1 MATCPP
7 SGLRSLVESYEGKE
21 QAPVR
26 FRVPSWDRALA
37 DSRPGITELLRDD
50 RYTTPC
56 TSERFRCAGDRTTTR
71 AAIRCACEAID
82 LDDTD
87 QLLRAFALV
96 MAWGSGTTN
105 GRGLRNTA
113 RAVSCPETARAVL
126 SSSAKALRHSA
137 SMFDRSLARVH
148 ATFALPGVQQAFF
161 TKWFSFAGYVRSRA
175 WQPLILDS
183 RVYATLNETLQVTTT
198 SIAGSHN
205 RAARYVAYV
214 DYLHRWANSLAA
226 EGCAVDAERL
236 EWIFFAHNGRLV
248 SPA

>member
-50 RYTTPC
+50 RYTRPC

-96 MAWGSGTTN
+96 MALGVRDDER
-105 GRGLRNTA
+105 RGLGNCTA
-113 RAVSCPETARAVL
+113 RAVGAVHETAFWAGL
-126 SSSAKALRHSA
+126 SSSCKSPEAFG
-137 SMFDRSLARVH
+137 FD
-148 ATFALPGVQQAFF
+148 
-161 TKWFSFAGYVRSRA
+161 VR
-175 WQPLILDS
+175 P
-183 RVYATLNETLQVTTT
+183 
-198 SIAGSHN
+198 
-205 RAARYVAYV
+205 
-214 DYLHRWANSLAA
+214 
-226 EGCAVDAERL
+226 
-236 EWIFFAHNGRLV
+236 
-248 SPA
+248 